1 MTRPCT
7 VCEMQMTCPKC
18 HGEMRVYERSGVTVD
33 QCTECRGIFLDR
45 GELEKLFEAE
55 ANWNSRQAA
64 APPAAAAPPRPQQ
77 PPGGYPPPPPP
88 PPPGGGY
95 AAPPVHGG
103 GYAAPPP
110 AYGAPGYPAPAY
122 GAQGGYHGHY
132 RQRGHH
138 GHYHN
143 KRRKSFL
150 NELFD

>member
-1 MTRPCT
+1 VRLHGVTRPCT

-55 ANWNSRQAA
+55 ANFNSRQAQSSTRP
-64 APPAAAAPPRPQQ
+64 APPQPGYAPPTP
-77 PPGGYPPPPPP
+77 
-88 PPPGGGY
+88 
-95 AAPPVHGG
+95 
-103 GYAAPPP
+103 PPP
-110 AYGAPGYPAPAY
+110 AYGAPVAHGYPPAAPVPGY
-122 GAQGGYHGHY
+122 GQPQYGHHGHY
-132 RQRGHH
+132 RQGGYRGHTR
-138 GHYHN
+138 N